1 MMLRYENFSSS
12 ATLLL
17 LLAAT
22 VLFTGVEVQSREL
35 DCRRFVFAPICRG
48 ATIKRSFVPNEGVN
62 EEDVRELLMS
72 YPKQQTMETE
82 NQPFL
87 IPMLIDRRF
96 VDVRSPVNRH
106 QAQIDA
112 ED

>member
-1 MMLRYENFSSS
+1 MMVRYNNVSSS
-12 ATLLL
+12 TTLLL
-17 LLAAT
+17 LLAGT
-22 VLFTGVEVQSREL
+22 FLFMAVEVQSREL

-48 ATIKRSFVPNEGVN
+48 ATIKRSFVPNLGVD
-62 EEDVRELLMS
+62 EEDIRDVLIN
-72 YPKQQTMETE
+72 YPKQQKVETE
-82 NQPFL
+82 SQPFL

-106 QAQIDA
+106 QAQADA